1 MTDNAE
7 TEKFS
12 EDVKDFAARYL
23 FGPLNEARE
32 QGATPNIAIFALMEC
47 LQLMISSNV
56 PDKDMAIAE
65 FEALTAA
72 FVEDWKKRA

>member
-12 EDVKDFAARYL
+12 EDVKEFATRYL

-56 PDKDMAIAE
+56 PDKEMAIAE

>member
-12 EDVKDFAARYL
+12 EDVKEFATRYL

-32 QGATPNIAIFALMEC
+32 QGSSPNIAIFALMEC
-47 LQLMISSNV
+47 LHLIISSNV

-65 FEALTAA
+65 FESLTAA
-72 FVEDWKKRA
+72 YVEDWKKRD

>member
-32 QGATPNIAIFALMEC
+32 QGATPNIAIFALLEC

-72 FVEDWKKRA
+72 FVEDWKNRA